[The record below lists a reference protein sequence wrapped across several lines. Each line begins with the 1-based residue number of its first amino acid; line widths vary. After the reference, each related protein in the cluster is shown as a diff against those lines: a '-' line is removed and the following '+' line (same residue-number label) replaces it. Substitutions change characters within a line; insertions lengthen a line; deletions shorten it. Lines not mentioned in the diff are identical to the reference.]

1 MSARFRQSKRA
12 RAIAKRPDVAAW
24 VAELERVLQ
33 SAPHDV
39 WLYAASSELEVM
51 ALGENGRPV
60 VAPIG
65 CDEDGGVRQSEH
77 VATPDRGA
85 RRVLIDGGDW

>member
-1 MSARFRQSKRA
+1 MIRYGQSKRA
-12 RAIAKRPDVAAW
+12 RAIAKRPDVVAW

-33 SAPHDV
+33 IAPPDV

-51 ALGENGRPV
+51 ALGEDGRPV

-65 CDEDGGVRQSEH
+65 RDEDGGVRQSEH

-85 RRVLIDGGDW
+85 RRVQIDGGDW